1 MAKTFGKTVCTLQ
14 TEFTVWV
21 EKREKRWGAQKRG
34 CDGGKNSLG
43 GGMDYSFHKEYK
55 GRVL

>member
-43 GGMDYSFHKEYK
+43 GEWTTAFTRSTR